1 MPKGLQHK
9 GIVRRNK
16 MIYAAVKLFLENG
29 YEKTTTAISDVIEG
43 TSVTLTN
50 NLNDLRLEGLKPGSN
65 VTLTSSTGA
74 TLYTGTASGTSLTIP
89 TSGMKGV
96 AIVSVASEN
105 GTFRTKTIIR

>member
-1 MPKGLQHK
+1 M
-9 GIVRRNK
+9 
-16 MIYAAVKLFLENG
+16 
-29 YEKTTTAISDVIEG
+29 
-43 TSVTLTN
+43 TLTN

-96 AIVSVASEN
+96 AIVSVATEN